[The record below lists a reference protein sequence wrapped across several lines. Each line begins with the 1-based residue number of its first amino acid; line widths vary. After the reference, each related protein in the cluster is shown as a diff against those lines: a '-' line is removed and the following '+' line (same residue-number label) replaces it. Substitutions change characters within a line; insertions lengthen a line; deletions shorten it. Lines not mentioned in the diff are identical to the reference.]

1 MCDHFNYVSG
11 VTPHNVGPFSQ
22 PSLFY
27 KVGLAAK
34 NKKRQQKLNYVHTLN
49 ISSSRS
55 NRSQGA
61 YYWWEL
67 AYQTSAS
74 RKDNLTRNAQRH

>member
-1 MCDHFNYVSG
+1 M
-11 VTPHNVGPFSQ
+11 GPFSE

-34 NKKRQQKLNYVHTLN
+34 KKKKITKRQQKLNYVHTLN

-61 YYWWEL
+61 YYWWQL
-67 AYQTSAS
+67 ADQTSAS
-74 RKDNLTRNAQRH
+74 RKDNLTRNAQRD